1 MQQAET
7 RYKQFEELI
16 EYCDEVNSQLPEELQ
31 IKGQTNLLVN
41 YKELQELNQQAQE
54 QRDKIEAL
62 QIQFEVI

>member
-7 RYKQFEELI
+7 RYEQFEELI
-16 EYCDEVNSQLPEELQ
+16 EYCDEVNSQLSEELQ